1 MTRVSVSS
9 GHFVGRVKATE
20 AAAKAM
26 GLELQVF
33 EASTHSSS
41 QRLPNPCA
49 RGTSRM
55 TEMGPRRRQLAA
67 LIFSGVFPGIGQ
79 FYNRQPTKGVA
90 FLVAGI
96 VLSWLLG
103 RSAPTDL
110 EALAQPGAMLLVL
123 LSTLLVIWLWS
134 LVDAWQSARR

>member
-1 MTRVSVSS
+1 
-9 GHFVGRVKATE
+9 
-20 AAAKAM
+20 
-26 GLELQVF
+26 
-33 EASTHSSS
+33 
-41 QRLPNPCA
+41 
-49 RGTSRM
+49 M
-55 TEMGPRRRQLAA
+55 TEMGAGRRQLAA
-67 LIFSGVFPGIGQ
+67 LILSGVFPGIGQ

-110 EALAQPGAMLLVL
+110 EAFAQPGAMLLVF